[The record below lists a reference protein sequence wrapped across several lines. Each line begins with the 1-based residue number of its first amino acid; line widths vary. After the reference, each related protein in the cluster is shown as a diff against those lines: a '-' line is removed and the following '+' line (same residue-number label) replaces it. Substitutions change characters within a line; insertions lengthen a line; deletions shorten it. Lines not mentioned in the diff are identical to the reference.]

1 MTEHT
6 PHPAPAD
13 PACDTFDERLM
24 AYREGEL
31 APADRA
37 WMDAHRASCAR
48 CDALVRD
55 LDDVVAQAAALP
67 PITPGRDL
75 WAGIAERLD
84 TPVVTLHANASDA
97 ARATPPSSLSS
108 SLSRPRARRTISV
121 RVFAL
126 AATLLIAVSSAITWR
141 VARTNTGSRADSGVV
156 ATTNAAGNTTPAK
169 PESVTAPDFDP
180 SAGAGVIPVA
190 NADVAYEREIGAL
203 RTIVNARFAELDST
217 TVSEL
222 RRNIAIIDKA
232 IADSR
237 AALDTDP
244 NSRVLSTS
252 LDRALESKLALMRR
266 VALL

>member
-6 PHPAPAD
+6 PHPAPTD

-24 AYREGEL
+24 AYLEGEL

-55 LDDVVAQAAALP
+55 LDDVVAQAAVLP

-75 WAGIAERLD
+75 WSGIAERLD
-84 TPVVTLHANASDA
+84 TPIVTLHANASDA
-97 ARATPPSSLSS
+97 ARAMPPR
-108 SLSRPRARRTISV
+108 SLSRPSARRTISV

-126 AATLLIAVSSAITWR
+126 AATLLIAVTSAITWR

-156 ATTNAAGNTTPAK
+156 ATTNVAGNTPPAK
-169 PESVTAPDFDP
+169 PESVTAPVFDP
-180 SAGAGVIPVA
+180 SAGGGVIPVA
-190 NADVAYEREIGAL
+190 NADVVYEREISAL